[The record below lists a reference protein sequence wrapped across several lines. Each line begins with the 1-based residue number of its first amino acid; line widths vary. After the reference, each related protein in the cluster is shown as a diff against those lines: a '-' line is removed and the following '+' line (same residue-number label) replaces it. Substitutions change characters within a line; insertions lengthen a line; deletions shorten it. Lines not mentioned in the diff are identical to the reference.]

1 MRICPT
7 DGAKTTVEAGKN
19 RLRAGCVLTLIV
31 KNYIFSGV
39 VMSRFPVVFLSTLI
53 ALLMFSAPRVSLA
66 QAPNDAA
73 LSAYGGYSGL
83 AKITHDFVERI
94 QKNPRIG
101 HFFKDADTERLEAML
116 TDQFC
121 DVLGGGCKYAGKS
134 MKAVHTNMKV
144 TTADFNALA
153 EDLQDALTAGN
164 VPTYQQNKL
173 IAKLAP
179 MHRDVVEK

>member
-1 MRICPT
+1 
-7 DGAKTTVEAGKN
+7 
-19 RLRAGCVLTLIV
+19 
-31 KNYIFSGV
+31 
-39 VMSRFPVVFLSTLI
+39 
-53 ALLMFSAPRVSLA
+53 MFSFKSGFAVALVASSVSIAFA
-66 QAPNDAA
+66 QAPNEMA
-73 LSAYGGYSGL
+73 LAPYGGYAGL
-83 AKITHDFVERI
+83 GKITHDFVERV
-94 QKNPRIG
+94 QRNPRIAS
-101 HFFKDADTERLEAML
+101 FFKDADIERLEVML

-134 MKAVHTNMKV
+134 MKEAHTNMKV
-144 TTADFNALA
+144 RTADFNALA